1 MRDESRKRYPQQM
14 TTQITVRLDDGLVEA
29 LDSLVAA
36 GRARSRAS
44 VVEDALERHL
54 RRELAARDV
63 ALLAG
68 DADGAHDLDALA
80 AWARRQPLPSI
91 D

>member
-1 MRDESRKRYPQQM
+1 M

-54 RRELAARDV
+54 RRELAARDA
-63 ALLAG
+63 ALLTG
-68 DADGAHDLDALA
+68 DAAGAHDLDALA